1 MLETP
6 RRRAEAGGEGD
17 QRTHGAMSEQVR
29 DPSKAA
35 KARQRGLTV
44 LERLLAEETAA
55 AEKEEARRLSR
66 PRRALS
72 VPRAQQG
79 ADKDANGGE
88 GERGRGRQR
97 INESGQRADGAD
109 VMQLQ
114 RRSRSLMSKKNW
126 RRSVVV
132 NSIGPAGGAIISG
145 CPERSDARFEQGT
158 AAGTAAHA
166 AAVREWIRSNLS
178 DAGSELRTIDQKDR
192 NVMLFNDWLEQSGYE
207 PFADWVKDE
216 AGWKP
221 VVRCV
226 GELLEPAVPTA
237 ESLIEY
243 AFKLATGDRQKC
255 PKGGRP
261 EYRNGEW

>member
-1 MLETP
+1 
-6 RRRAEAGGEGD
+6 
-17 QRTHGAMSEQVR
+17 MSEQVR

-126 RRSVVV
+126 RRESHLVQR
-132 NSIGPAGGAIISG
+132 A
-145 CPERSDARFEQGT
+145 ARRGDWCAT
-158 AAGTAAHA
+158 RA
-166 AAVREWIRSNLS
+166 RE
-178 DAGSELRTIDQKDR
+178 GVLR
-192 NVMLFNDWLEQSGYE
+192 G
-207 PFADWVKDE
+207 DE
-216 AGWKP
+216 
-221 VVRCV
+221 V
-226 GELLEPAVPTA
+226 
-237 ESLIEY
+237 
-243 AFKLATGDRQKC
+243 
-255 PKGGRP
+255 
-261 EYRNGEW
+261 